1 MLMCIRSCLSLWL
14 PGAQKTCFR
23 GHVEICRELIAF
35 VATVDAEDSKHLTP
49 LLIAV
54 ENNKA
59 KVAQVLCEAGASTS
73 AASPVD
79 GRTPLHLAANKG
91 FVECA
96 EVLLQHGAPIDE
108 KPNK

>member
-1 MLMCIRSCLSLWL
+1 MRC
-14 PGAQKTCFR
+14 R
-23 GHVEICRELIAF
+23 GHAEVCRELIAY
-35 VATVDAEDSKHLTP
+35 VAVVDAEDSKHLTP

-54 ENNKA
+54 ANNKP
-59 KVAQVLCEAGASTS
+59 KVVQVLCEAGASTS
-73 AASPVD
+73 AASPAD

-96 EVLLQHGAPIDE
+96 EFLLQHGAPIDA